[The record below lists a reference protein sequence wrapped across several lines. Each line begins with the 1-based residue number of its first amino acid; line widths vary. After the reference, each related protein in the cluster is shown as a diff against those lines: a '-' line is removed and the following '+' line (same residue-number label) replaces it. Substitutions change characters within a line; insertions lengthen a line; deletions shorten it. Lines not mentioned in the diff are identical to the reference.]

1 VVRGTACS
9 LAAQITWY
17 SSILWIVLV
26 VSQYP
31 PLTAVLAHATSW
43 LSAINV
49 DRRLLLLLRLL
60 GIDDALLDIACEA
73 EEGLLDVD
81 V

>member
-1 VVRGTACS
+1 V
-9 LAAQITWY
+9 L
-17 SSILWIVLV
+17 IVSRYFL
-26 VSQYP
+26 
-31 PLTAVLAHATSW
+31 LTAVLAHATSG
-43 LSAINV
+43 LRAINV

-60 GIDDALLDIACEA
+60 GIDDALLDVTCEA